1 MHTVRMSDR
10 NVAIGSRSITFI
22 TESAGIP
29 SGTYSVACSDAYSMF
44 VMEVSTTLHA
54 KFTMCGKHLGAN
66 FSVANEEK
74 LNDSQYLT
82 WFSLYENAMF

>member
-1 MHTVRMSDR
+1 MSDCDI
-10 NVAIGSRSITFI
+10 AIGSRSIAFI

-29 SGTYSVACSDAYSMF
+29 SGTYSVACLDTYSMF
-44 VMEVSTTLHA
+44 VMEVSTALHA
-54 KFTMCGKHLGAN
+54 KFTMCRKHLGAN

-82 WFSLYENAMF
+82 WFSLYENAMFRC

>member
-1 MHTVRMSDR
+1 MSDR
-10 NVAIGSRSITFI
+10 NVAIGLRSITFI

-29 SGTYSVACSDAYSMF
+29 SGTYSVAHSDAYSMF
-44 VMEVSTTLHA
+44 VMEVSTALHA

-82 WFSLYENAMF
+82 WFSLYENAMFRH